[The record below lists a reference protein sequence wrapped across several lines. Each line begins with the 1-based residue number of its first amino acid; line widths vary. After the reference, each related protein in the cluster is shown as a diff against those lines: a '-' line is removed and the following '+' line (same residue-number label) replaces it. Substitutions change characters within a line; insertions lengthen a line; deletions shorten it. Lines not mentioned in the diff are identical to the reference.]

1 MNESGNGGKPRR
13 TDRREFLRSTA
24 WAAAIAGLGG
34 HGLLAAPKD
43 RPQGEAAGKPKEGG
57 SGKKILV
64 LGGTRFL
71 GPAVVE
77 AARKRGHTITLFN
90 RGKTNPG
97 LFPDVETLLG

>member
-1 MNESGNGGKPRR
+1 MRESGNGGRPRQ
-13 TDRREFLRSTA
+13 TGRREFLRSTA

-34 HGLLAAPKD
+34 RGLLAAPKEKD
-43 RPQGEAAGKPKEGG
+43 KPKGETAGKPKEGG
-57 SGKKILV
+57 AGKKILI

-77 AARKRGHTITLFN
+77 AARRHGHTITLFN

-97 LFPDVETLLG
+97 